1 MKGLGMDVDAVKL
14 LAFCEERRD
23 RMKSALTAA
32 IYAGLA
38 DRVKRGF
45 FAPDGEG
52 K

>member
-1 MKGLGMDVDAVKL
+1 MDVDAVKL

-23 RMKSALTAA
+23 RMKSPLTAA
-32 IYAGLA
+32 IYAGMV

-45 FAPDGEG
+45 FAPDADGE